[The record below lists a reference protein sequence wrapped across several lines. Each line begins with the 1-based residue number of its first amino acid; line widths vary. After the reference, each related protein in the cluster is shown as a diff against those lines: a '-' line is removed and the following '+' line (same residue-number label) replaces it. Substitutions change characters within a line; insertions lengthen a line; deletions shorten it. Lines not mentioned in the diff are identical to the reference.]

1 MAKSVSVPSLKA
13 LSQSQLNHFR
23 QRGFVVVGKLLETS
37 ELQELREEY
46 DRLFTQ
52 ARESAQIRNLSSSDG
67 EFTTK
72 AEEEMLQI
80 MQMCERSIIYRR
92 FLYDNRHLD
101 VAEDL
106 IGPNLQL
113 FHDQALYKPPRHGGP
128 IQWHQDNGY
137 WQCTPANLVSC
148 WITLDDVDASNGAM
162 HVIPESHLNP
172 VNHER
177 DEKTPLYDVEDQIDT
192 SQAEVIELPAGG
204 AMFHHCQTLHHT
216 PRNNTDRERRA
227 FAIHFMNP
235 GTRQMRDDTNL
246 DVTFGRPMLRMRI

>member
-23 QRGFVVVGKLLETS
+23 QRGFVVVGKLLKTS

-52 ARESAQIRNLSSSDG
+52 ARESAQMRNLSSSDG

-101 VAEDL
+101 IAEDL

-128 IQWHQDNGY
+128 IQWHQDNY
-137 WQCTPANLVSC
+137 LN
-148 WITLDDVDASNGAM
+148 
-162 HVIPESHLNP
+162 HL
-172 VNHER
+172 
-177 DEKTPLYDVEDQIDT
+177 
-192 SQAEVIELPAGG
+192 
-204 AMFHHCQTLHHT
+204 
-216 PRNNTDRERRA
+216 
-227 FAIHFMNP
+227 
-235 GTRQMRDDTNL
+235 
-246 DVTFGRPMLRMRI
+246 